1 MNETDVR
8 RAKDGLARK
17 AYEQGGANAVK
28 KSEKLREQAVK
39 DMIRIKTK

>member
-1 MNETDVR
+1 MNEADVR

-17 AYEQGGANAVK
+17 AYEQGGSDAVK
-28 KSEKLREQAVK
+28 KSEKLSEQSVK